1 MLDIFRLHSLLLLE
15 AMGAF
20 SNIKGLSMYQDNNED
35 PYITLKDVSMWP
47 EANDTGAD
55 VSVSGRR

>member
-1 MLDIFRLHSLLLLE
+1 MTRRNRAVLVSEIWVFPNDQLMVLPPE

-35 PYITLKDVSMWP
+35 PYITLKDVSRH
-47 EANDTGAD
+47 AA
-55 VSVSGRR
+55 